1 MIIVLSAVL
10 LMGIML
16 LTSNFAFIGK
26 KSIHSD
32 AKSYRTRH
40 CLVFYPNGDIGSKM
54 AKELCKGRKDDRIF
68 DYSLVPYG
76 DYYMVSYGE
85 DLKYFVDQSYNA
97 LKIEGIKED
106 DREIVLDYLRY
117 TLKKEDPDKYYNAEY
132 LKGVDLDS
140 IGFSSITYSIEG
152 EDLRLDLADYEKTLY
167 IPLRYAQK
175 AIGMDFGFPNETY
188 RRPVYIDP
196 ERPVICLTFDDG
208 PQLWYETGITSTEA
222 ILKTLYEYDA
232 NATFYVIGNNLED
245 RDIWSDYQVYNLLKT
260 SIAHGNE
267 YGSHTQTHLY
277 ALTELSTADEIYR
290 AINGPIEFMR
300 DFMDYEIKTYRP
312 VEGAFDDNVLN
323 AQPVGAV
330 LWDIDSEDWL
340 SMDPST
346 IVDRILNEDID
357 SGDIIIFHDIY
368 DETAEALETI
378 IPELLNRGYQM
389 VTVSDMMNYFKVDI
403 DQFKFIFSA
412 TDYR

>member
-1 MIIVLSAVL
+1 MIIALSAVL
-10 LMGIML
+10 LAAIVL
-16 LTSNFAFIGK
+16 LTSNLAFIGK

-40 CLVFYPNGDIGSKM
+40 CLVFYPNGDIGLKK
-54 AKELCKGRKDDRIF
+54 ARELCKGRKDDRIF

-85 DLKYFVDQSYNA
+85 DLKYFVDQEYNS
-97 LKIEGIKED
+97 LQISGIRED
-106 DREIVLDYLRY
+106 SREIVLDYLRY

-132 LKGVDLDS
+132 LKSVDLDS
-140 IGFSSITYSIEG
+140 IDFSSITYSIEG
-152 EDLRLDLADYEKTLY
+152 EDLRCELADYEKTLY

-208 PQLWYETGITSTEA
+208 PQFWYEKGITSTEA
-222 ILKTLYEYDA
+222 ILDVLYEYDA
-232 NATFYVIGNNLED
+232 NGTFYVVGTNLED
-245 RDIWSDYQVYNLLKT
+245 RDYWADYQVYNLLKS

-277 ALTELSTADEIYR
+277 SLTDLKTAEEISR
-290 AINGPIEFMR
+290 EISGPIDFMKE
-300 DFMDYEIKTYRP
+300 FMDYEMKTYRP

-346 IVDRILNEDID
+346 IIDRVLNEDID

-368 DETAEALETI
+368 DETGEALKTI

-403 DQFKFIFSA
+403 DQFKVIFSA